1 MLMIK
6 DLTLKCATRNK
17 SSIGITVGHKK
28 IIAKKANQHRFAFV
42 NIIIINIIVILL
54 IIGLYY
60 SSANHFIAFI
70 KHSTLSWCNAFY
82 IFIKTNANAIFIIV

>member
-6 DLTLKCATRNK
+6 DLTLRCATQQKFNRF
-17 SSIGITVGHKK
+17 TVGHKK

-60 SSANHFIAFI
+60 SSADHFIAFI